1 MAQKTILTESEIRRF
16 LKLADLKTV
25 GNNRLE
31 EMGYGAYTE
40 DEEALEEIAPPHELE
55 MDADDDLEDDT
66 LQGDEEAMA
75 DEEEADLELGAD
87 DLDGE
92 DAEEGPVDAESLVL
106 DLLGRIEDWAEEN
119 GVAMDVEGGDEGDL
133 EGGDEVVAIDGMDM
147 DIEPDPE
154 GGEALEIGDEDAIVA
169 NRDVSMAYEGKEDVV
184 AEVARRVVARL
195 TKQKHNEEIAN
206 QLAERILN
214 RLTK

>member
-16 LKLADLKTV
+16 LKLADLRPV
-25 GNNRLE
+25 GNSRLE
-31 EMGYGAYTE
+31 EMGYGAYGE
-40 DEEALEEIAPPHELE
+40 DEDALEEIAPPHELE
-55 MDADDDLEDDT
+55 MDADDDLGDDT
-66 LQGDEEAMA
+66 LQGDEEAAA
-75 DEEEADLELGAD
+75 DEAELDLDAD
-87 DLDGE
+87 DLDVE
-92 DAEEGPVDAESLVL
+92 DAEEGPVDAEALVL

-133 EGGDEVVAIDGMDM
+133 EGDIEGGEDLPMDM
-147 DIEPDPE
+147 DIEMDPE
-154 GGEALEIGDEDAIVA
+154 GGAEFGTGEEDIAP

>member
-25 GNNRLE
+25 GKNRLE
-31 EMGYGAYTE
+31 EMGYAAYTE

-55 MDADDDLEDDT
+55 MDADDDLGDDT
-66 LQGDEEAMA
+66 LHGDEEAMA

-87 DLDGE
+87 DLAGE
-92 DAEEGPVDAESLVL
+92 DAEEGPVDAETLVL

-119 GVAMDVEGGDEGDL
+119 GVAMDVEGGDEGALDGDL
-133 EGGDEVVAIDGMDM
+133 EGGDEVVDIDAVDM
-147 DIEPDPE
+147 AGEEMPPLE
-154 GGEALEIGDEDAIVA
+154 GGDEEVIPA
-169 NRDVSMAYEGKEDVV
+169 NRDISMAYEGKEDVV

-195 TKQKHNEEIAN
+195 SKQKHNEEIAN